1 MLIAELGG
9 PALHSGLMVRP
20 LDHPDGIFTADD
32 LRAAIRPSI
41 GPHVPR
47 PRVVVVENTH
57 NSAGGRVW
65 TIAQIGGISAA
76 ARELGL
82 RLHLDGAR
90 ILNAAT
96 ALGVAPAEL
105 CARST
110 R

>member
-1 MLIAELGG
+1 MA
-9 PALHSGLMVRP
+9 PP
-20 LDHPDGIFTADD
+20 LDRPDGIFTPDD

-57 NSAGGRVW
+57 NSSGGRVW
-65 TIAQIGGISAA
+65 SLSQLEEISAA

-82 RLHLDGAR
+82 RTHLDGAR

-96 ALGVAPAEL
+96 ALGVAAACLCKRFATVTLALSKGPA
-105 CARST
+105 
-110 R
+110 